1 MSNLKVTFGGNPV
14 TIIGNAVEVGS
25 KAPEFTAIDGSLK
38 PVNLS
43 SFTGKVKLISIFPSI
58 DTGVCSMQTRKFNQE
73 AAQFGDKVAFIA
85 ISADLPFAL
94 KRFCGVEGI
103 NNFIPLSDH
112 KDMDFGKN
120 YGFQISELRLLTR
133 GVVIVGADGIIKYIE
148 ILPEIGNEPNYE
160 AAISELK
167 KLV

>member
-14 TIIGNAVEVGS
+14 TLIGNEIKVGL

-38 PVNLS
+38 PINSS
-43 SFTGKVKLISIFPSI
+43 SFAGKVRLISIFPSI
-58 DTGVCSMQTRKFNQE
+58 DTGVCSTQNRKFNQE

-94 KRFCGVEGI
+94 KRFCGAEGI
-103 NNFIPLSDH
+103 DNLIPLSDH
-112 KDMDFGKN
+112 MNMDFGKN
-120 YGFQISELRLLTR
+120 YGFQISELRLLAR
-133 GVVIVGADGIIKYIE
+133 GVVIVGADDIIKYIE